1 MDNEKLKERLG
12 SLTREFKNSG
22 MDIDAFVKAKLSAVR
37 KDGAECAEKI
47 SETMSAIDTRYAEL
61 QAAKER
67 GVNRREWMVGQ
78 FEAVAAESSAENARE
93 KIGGMLAE
101 ALDALNGKDEKDEKS
116 PEEVRSFDGPE
127 RIEIVREIDDALT
140 LQQGLAFGMGD
151 ANKEVE

>member
-12 SLTREFKNSG
+12 SLTREFQNSG

-37 KDGAECAEKI
+37 EDGAECAEKI
-47 SETMSAIDTRYAEL
+47 SETMSAIDARYAEL

-101 ALDALNGKDEKDEKS
+101 ALDALNGKDEKS
-116 PEEVRSFDGPE
+116 PEEVRSFDGLE
-127 RIEIVREIDDALT
+127 RIEIVQEIDDALT

>member
-12 SLTREFKNSG
+12 SLTREFQNSG

-47 SETMSAIDTRYAEL
+47 SETMSAIDARYAEL

-67 GVNRREWMVGQ
+67 GGNRQEWMGGQ
-78 FEAVAAESSAENARE
+78 FEAVASESSAENPRE

-101 ALDALNGKDEKDEKS
+101 ALDALNGKNEKS
-116 PEEVRSFDGPE
+116 PDEGRSFDGME
-127 RIEIVREIDDALT
+127 RIEIVREIDNALT